1 MNKRSFRWHN
11 ITVTVLFAVAFAA
24 SSIAQEGPIREAVE
38 LNEQVVKLY
47 IEGQYFEAIPLAQRM
62 LAISEEAL
70 GPDNPNT
77 ATALKVL
84 AKLYREVGAYTMA
97 EPLNQRALAIREKVL
112 GLEHSRTA
120 DALSD
125 LGSLYHHTGAYSK
138 AETLLK
144 RALAIHEK
152 VLGSE
157 HPDTVTS
164 LNNLASLYRDMGAD
178 SEAEPLLKRSLAFYE
193 NTLGPEHPYTA
204 TALANLGGLYSD
216 RGAYSEAEPLLERA
230 LAIHEKTLAP
240 DDPDIANSLSTLAA
254 LYKDTGVY
262 NKAEPLYQR
271 ALAIREKTLGPDHPD
286 TAASLNNIAAL
297 HHSMGATA
305 KAGPLF
311 QRALAIHE
319 KALGPEHPQTSYSLN
334 NLAMFYVDAGNY
346 AEAEPLLRRA
356 LAIREKVLGPEHP
369 DTATS
374 LNNLA
379 KLYRGL
385 GADSEAE
392 PLYQRALA
400 IREKALGPEHPDVAQ
415 SLNNLAALYNTTG
428 AYSKAEPLYRR
439 ALAIREKRLGPE
451 HPDVA
456 QSLNNLA
463 FLYLDTGAYFQAE
476 PLLKRVLVIHEK
488 ALGTEHRN
496 TATSLNNLGGLYSQ
510 MGNYAEAEPLYER
523 ALAIRQKV
531 LGPEHPDTALS
542 LNNLAALYN
551 RTGAYSKAEP
561 LYERALSV
569 REKGLRP
576 DHPDI
581 AVSLTNLAILK
592 WASNE
597 PAKAVSLL
605 QRAQS
610 INEKNIGTFL
620 LYASEERK
628 QAYLQQL
635 RGNTF
640 VNISLSLA
648 TSDNNAAA
656 LALNAILQYKG
667 RVLDAMSDSI
677 ARLRRNVKPEHSELF
692 EELTEVAQKLSNMFQ
707 IRARIFQIRARI
719 EETTSDNERKK
730 LQERLAELIRDTA
743 AINVEGPRDLMTEE
757 YREHLQKLAERQERL
772 ENELASRS
780 AEFRREA
787 GRITLVS
794 VQQAIPDNGVLI
806 EWLRYVPFDPK
817 GVNENVQWGKP
828 RYVVCLLKR
837 EGSPVIVDVGEA
849 EVIEILVQGFRKV
862 LTDPRRAIVKEV
874 AKQLSEKLFE
884 PLRSYLGNTERLL
897 ISPDGAL
904 NLLPFAALVDGKGEY
919 LAKRFEINYLTSGR
933 DLLRLAS
940 EASSRSGAVVLA
952 DPDYDN
958 RASILVQGDTS
969 IPPQHSN
976 DDLDRRGMVF
986 TSLPGTIE
994 EAKALKVLLHLNDQ
1008 NVLTGANATEA
1019 KLKQLHGPRLLHIAT
1034 HGFFLGDQASS
1045 AADLTPVG
1053 LIQHLHSIP
1062 LGENALLRSGIALAG
1077 ANPRRSGANN
1087 DGILTAAEMARI
1099 DLSGTELVV
1108 LSACETGVGD
1118 VQNGEGVYGL
1128 RRALVLAGAQ
1138 TQVASLWKVPDAA
1151 TKDLMVD
1158 YYERL
1163 LKGEGRSAALRD
1175 AQQKMIR
1182 SQEHSHPYFWAAFVP
1197 IGNWVPL
1204 PAER

>member
-84 AKLYREVGAYTMA
+84 AKLYREIGAYTKA

-112 GLEHSRTA
+112 GSEHSRTA

-125 LGSLYHHTGAYSK
+125 LGSLYHHTGAYPE

-157 HPDTVTS
+157 HPDTATS

-178 SEAEPLLKRSLAFYE
+178 SEAEPLLKRALVIYE
-193 NTLGPEHPYTA
+193 KTLGPEHPDTA
-204 TALANLGGLYSD
+204 TALANLAGLYSD
-216 RGAYSEAEPLLERA
+216 RGAFSEAETLLQQV
-230 LAIHEKTLAP
+230 LTIHEKTLGREH
-240 DDPDIANSLSTLAA
+240 PDIANSLSSLAA
-254 LYKDTGVY
+254 LHENMGAYD
-262 NKAEPLYQR
+262 KAEPLYQR
-271 ALAIREKTLGPDHPD
+271 ALAIREKTLGPEHPD

-305 KAGPLF
+305 KAGPLL

-319 KALGPEHPQTSYSLN
+319 KALGPEHPQTSYALN
-334 NLAMFYVDAGNY
+334 NLAMFHVDAGNY
-346 AEAEPLLRRA
+346 AEAEPLIKRA

-439 ALAIREKRLGPE
+439 ALAIREKGLGPE

-510 MGNYAEAEPLYER
+510 MGNHAEAEPLYER

-569 REKGLRP
+569 REKGLSP

-677 ARLRRNVKPEHSELF
+677 ARLRRNVKPEHSQLF
-692 EELTEVAQKLSNMFQ
+692 EELTTVTQQLSN
-707 IRARIFQIRARI
+707 IFQMRTQI
-719 EETTSDNERKK
+719 EETISDPERKK
-730 LQERLAELIRDTA
+730 LQERLAELIRDPA
-743 AINVEGPRDLMTEE
+743 AINVEGPGDLMTEE

-772 ENELASRS
+772 EKELASRS

-806 EWLRYVPFDPK
+806 EWLRYSPFDPK
-817 GVNENVQWGKP
+817 GVNVHWGKP

-849 EVIEILVQGFRKV
+849 EVIEILVQGFRKA

-904 NLLPFAALVDGKGEY
+904 NLLPFAALADAKGEY

-958 RASILVQGDTS
+958 RASMLAQFDTL

-994 EAKALKVLLHLNDQ
+994 EAKALKVLLQLNDQ
-1008 NVLTGANATEA
+1008 SVLTGANATEA

-1175 AQQKMIR
+1175 AQQKMIS